1 MYTVHHFPWADFNL
15 PISATFFYAN
25 LCGAPSSLW
34 RSPSCWR
41 VSSKKRRMPG
51 VARSG
56 RRCLG
61 GLGFLRHG
69 LTMHQCRLV
78 SFFQWVMQKTWNRYG
93 LKMAEVPKW
102 FNTCFMV
109 RQGGS
114 GPATVAAS
122 VGSTG
127 KIGWRRPGV
136 TRDGCPR
143 SLIFHGS
150 PLPFSFACFQN
161 ISLAA
166 HVFAR
171 QRFWKSQ

>member
-1 MYTVHHFPWADFNL
+1 MFTVHHFPWADFNL
-15 PISATFFYAN
+15 PISATFLYAN
-25 LCGAPSSLW
+25 LCGAPSSLR

-69 LTMHQCRLV
+69 LTMHQCRLFFF
-78 SFFQWVMQKTWNRYG
+78 FFQWVMQKTWNRYG

-127 KIGWRRPGV
+127 KIGWRRPGCNK
-136 TRDGCPR
+136 RW
-143 SLIFHGS
+143 
-150 PLPFSFACFQN
+150 LPEIPHFSHFSWFSIAFQ
-161 ISLAA
+161 
-166 HVFAR
+166 FC
-171 QRFWKSQ
+171 